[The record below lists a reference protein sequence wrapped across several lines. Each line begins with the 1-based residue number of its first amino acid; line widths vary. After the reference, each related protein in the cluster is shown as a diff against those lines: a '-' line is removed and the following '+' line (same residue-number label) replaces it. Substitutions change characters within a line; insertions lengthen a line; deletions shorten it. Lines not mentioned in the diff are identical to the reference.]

1 MGYAALS
8 MRLITMVKSGLL
20 DFATAYAD
28 GQLTFTF
35 KIGSTF
41 EG

>member
-1 MGYAALS
+1 MGYATLS
-8 MRLITMVKSGLL
+8 MRLITMMKSGLL
-20 DFATAYAD
+20 DYAMAYAD

-35 KIGSTF
+35 NNSPTF

>member
-8 MRLITMVKSGLL
+8 MRLITMLKSGLL
-20 DFATAYAD
+20 DYAMAYAD

-35 KIGSTF
+35 NNSSTF